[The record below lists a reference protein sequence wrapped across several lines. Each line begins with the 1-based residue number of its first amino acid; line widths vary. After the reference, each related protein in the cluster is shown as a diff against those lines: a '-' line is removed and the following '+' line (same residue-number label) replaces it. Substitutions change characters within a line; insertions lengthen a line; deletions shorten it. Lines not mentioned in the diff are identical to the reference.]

1 MSQLSPEEWYWMSIV
16 MGICVIPA
24 IIIVV
29 LFLLN
34 IQNLLKAISPVNRKV
49 APGQVWLIF
58 IPLFNIVWQ
67 FILVDRIAESIEA
80 EYAMRGLPMER
91 KPTYNLGLAYCI
103 LGLLTWFPL
112 VFLAQLIVG
121 ILYWVKTAEFRRNIT
136 AMPPYT
142 DQESAI
148 FNNL

>member
-1 MSQLSPEEWYWMSIV
+1 MSQLTPDEWYWMSIV
-16 MGICVIPA
+16 TGIFSIPA

-34 IQNLLKAISPVNRKV
+34 LQNLLKAISPENRRMT
-49 APGQVWLIF
+49 PGQVWLMF

-103 LGLLTWFPL
+103 LSLLTWFPL
-112 VFLAQLIVG
+112 VSLALLIIG
-121 ILYWVKTAEFRRNIT
+121 ILYWVKTAEFRKNIS

-142 DQESAI
+142 DQDSAI
-148 FNNL
+148 FNGL

>member
-16 MGICVIPA
+16 MGICFIPA

-34 IQNLLKAISPVNRKV
+34 IQNLLKAISPVNRKIS
-49 APGQVWLIF
+49 PGQVWLMF

-67 FILVDRIAESIEA
+67 FILVDRVAESIEA
-80 EYAMRGLPMER
+80 EYAMRSLPMER

-121 ILYWVKTAEFRRNIT
+121 VLYWVKTAEFRRNIT

-148 FNNL
+148 FNAL